1 MGQVNKNIKLI
12 SIDWLQFAVINKKG
26 NLLKKQWIKQDFQ
39 TRLFSDIYHYKVDEI
54 TYFEL
59 VCNPKSHIIN
69 KDLCIIKVSNE
80 LLYKPLCFEMINY
93 MFEDESFIFNNLT
106 RVDVCCDFAKFDND
120 VYPDEL
126 INNFLAEKWLK
137 NNQSNFKLIGN
148 QTYINTYSYLRFGSG
163 TSSVSA
169 YLYNKNQEFR
179 DVKHKVY
186 ISEMWKKNGLFSAI
200 DIWRLEFSIKEFNK
214 VLTDKNTGQQIIIDL
229 HFLSDK
235 KNLITLYSALYDK
248 YFDFR
253 INTNTINKS
262 RMQRVSLFM
271 LESFTSCWYS
281 ERENLNSDRSDKIMI
296 KKLHNM
302 QNELR
307 EIKADYE
314 LEVEAVKEYLIRKKN
329 LTEWAKDRNFI
340 KTDEKDLNSE
350 WYKENEQD
358 TINSLY
364 NI

>member
-1 MGQVNKNIKLI
+1 MGQKAENIKLI

-26 NLLKKQWIKQDFQ
+26 FLRKKQWVKQDFQ
-39 TRLFSDIYHYKVDEI
+39 TRLFSDIYHYKIDEI

-59 VCNPKSHIIN
+59 VCTPKSNIIN
-69 KDLCIIKVSNE
+69 KDICIIKVSNE
-80 LLYKPLCFEMINY
+80 ILYKSTCFDMINY
-93 MFEDESFIFNNLT
+93 MINDESFVFNNFT
-106 RVDVCCDFAKFDND
+106 RLDVCCDFAKFDNE

-148 QTYINTYSYLRFGSG
+148 QTYMNNYSYLRFGSG

-186 ISEMWKKNGLFSAI
+186 ISEMWKKNGLYSAT

-214 VLTDKNTGQQIIIDL
+214 VLTDKNTGQQIVIDL

-235 KNLITLYSALYDK
+235 ENLITLYSALYDK

-253 INTNTINKS
+253 INSNKINKS

-302 QNELR
+302 QNEIR
-307 EIKADYE
+307 EIKGDYE
-314 LEVEAVKEYLIRKKN
+314 LEIEAVKEYLIRKKN
-329 LTEWAKDRNFI
+329 LTEWAKDRQFL
-340 KTDEKDLNSE
+340 KTDDKELNSQ
-350 WYKENEQD
+350 WYKENEES

-364 NI
+364 KI

>member
-1 MGQVNKNIKLI
+1 MGHDNKNIKLI

-26 NLLKKQWIKQDFQ
+26 HLMKKNWIKQDFQ
-39 TRLFSDIYHYKVDEI
+39 TRLFSDIYHYKIDEI

-80 LLYKPLCFEMINY
+80 LLYKPLCYEMINY
-93 MFEDESFIFNNLT
+93 MLEDESFIFNNLT

-120 VYPDEL
+120 IYPDEL
-126 INNFLAEKWLK
+126 IYNYFTARWLK
-137 NNQSNFKLIGN
+137 NNQAKAKFVVN
-148 QTYINTYSYLRFGSG
+148 QTYMTIPEYIRFGDG
-163 TSSVSA
+163 TSYVSS
-169 YLYNKNQEFR
+169 YLYNKIQEFK
-179 DVKHKVY
+179 DVKHKAY
-186 ISEMWKKNGLFSAI
+186 ISEMWEKNGLKSNT
-200 DIWRLEFSIKEFNK
+200 DIWRLEFSIKEFRK
-214 VLTDKNTGQQIIIDL
+214 VLTDKNTGQQIVIDL
-229 HFLSDK
+229 SFLSDNN
-235 KNLITLYSALYDK
+235 NLITLYSSLYDK

-253 INTNTINKS
+253 INANGLNKS
-262 RMQRVSLFM
+262 RMKRVSLFM
-271 LESFTSCWYS
+271 LESFSSCWYS

-314 LEVEAVKEYLIRKKN
+314 LEVEAIKEYLIRKKN
-329 LTEWAKDRNFI
+329 LEEWAKDRHFI
-340 KTDEKDLNSE
+340 RPDDNDLNSE
-350 WYKENEQD
+350 WYKENEKS

>member
-26 NLLKKQWIKQDFQ
+26 NLLKKQWIKQEFQ
-39 TRLFSDIYHYKVDEI
+39 TRLFSDIYHYKIDEV

-59 VCNPKSHIIN
+59 VCNPKSQIIN
-69 KDLCIIKVSNE
+69 KDICIIKVANE
-80 LLYKPLCFEMINY
+80 LLYKPMCYEMINY
-93 MFEDESFIFNNLT
+93 MLYDENFVFNNFT
-106 RVDVCCDFAKFDND
+106 RLDVCCDFAKFDND

-137 NNQSNFKLIGN
+137 NNQSAFKLIGN

-169 YLYNKNQEFR
+169 YIYNKNQEFR
-179 DVKHKVY
+179 EVKHKAY
-186 ISEMWKKNGLFSAI
+186 ISEMWQKNELISNT

-214 VLTDKNTGQQIIIDL
+214 VLTDKNTGQQICIDL
-229 HFLSDK
+229 SFLSNNS
-235 KNLITLYSALYDK
+235 NLITLYSALYDK

-253 INTNTINKS
+253 INSNTINKS

-271 LESFTSCWYS
+271 LEEFASCWYS

-307 EIKADYE
+307 EIKSDYE
-314 LEVEAVKEYLIRKKN
+314 LEVEAIKEYLIRKKN
-329 LTEWAKDRNFI
+329 LEEWAKDRHFI
-340 KTDEKDLNSE
+340 RPDSADLESE
-350 WYKENEQD
+350 FYKENEKA